1 MTNSSMTV
9 SRTALLALL
18 MLAGQLNGQSL
29 VGIVREDSTQRPL
42 EGVEIGDD
50 RRSQVTRS
58 STSGRYLLAN
68 LPDGLQRIHVRLL
81 GYRPVDMLVTITAGQ
96 TRSMDIVLVRM
107 PVALDTFAV
116 KERSTLG
123 VGAGFEAFDER
134 RRLGFGKFVDSTELR
149 SMEHRRV
156 VDLLRQ
162 FPGVKVYTPSPPN
175 HFKRVLVSSR
185 MEGRFPCLLDVMMD
199 GALIHR
205 SPGPTTAPNFES
217 AFDLTTIDIANL
229 AGIEIYRSAAEIP
242 GVFNGA
248 TAACGVLVL
257 WTRR

>member
-1 MTNSSMTV
+1 MTT
-9 SRTALLALL
+9 SRVVVVAML
-18 MLAGQLNGQSL
+18 MLAGRLSGQSL
-29 VGIVREDSTQRPL
+29 TGIVREDSTERPL
-42 EGVEIGDD
+42 AGVEITDD
-50 RRSQVTRS
+50 RRGIVARS
-58 STSGRYLLAN
+58 SANGRYALPN
-68 LPDGLQRIHVRLL
+68 LSEGLQRIHVRLL
-81 GYRPVDMLVTITAGQ
+81 GYRPVDMLVRITAGQ
-96 TRSMDIVLVRM
+96 SKSMDIVLVRM
-107 PVALDTFAV
+107 PVALDTVAV

-123 VGAGFEAFDER
+123 VGVGFEAFDER

-149 SMEHRRV
+149 TMEHRRV
-156 VDLLRQ
+156 VDLMRQ
-162 FPGVKVYTPSPPN
+162 FPGVKVYIPSPPN

-185 MEGRFPCLLDVMMD
+185 VEGRFPCLLDVVMD

-205 SPGPTTAPNFES
+205 SPGPTAPPEFES
-217 AFDLTTIDIANL
+217 AFDLTTIDVANL